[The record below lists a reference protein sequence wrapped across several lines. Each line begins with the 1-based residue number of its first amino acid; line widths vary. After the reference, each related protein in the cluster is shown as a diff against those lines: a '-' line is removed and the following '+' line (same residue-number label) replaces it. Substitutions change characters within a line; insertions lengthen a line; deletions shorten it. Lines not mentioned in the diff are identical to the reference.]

1 MRLTDAELHARGSA
15 QFIQDQAI
23 LHDTLFVQPVVSWQA
38 HARLLSIDTA
48 SALSLPGVVAVFTA
62 SDIPGVNQVGNIA
75 TDEKLLADDEVMFVG
90 QVLALVAAESEA
102 TARQAAALVTVDYE
116 PLSAVFDVR
125 EADRLGM
132 HIAPRQTFSCGDV
145 DQAWAD
151 CAFIVEGQAS
161 TGAQEHMY
169 LETHNAWAVPLEN
182 DGLHIQSATQSPG
195 TTQRIVARIL
205 GLPMHAV
212 EVEVIRLGGG
222 FGGKEEQATAF
233 AAMAALV
240 AFRLQRP
247 VRMALQR
254 SEDCRLT
261 GKRHPY
267 EADFK
272 LGLDGDGRIRAYQVD
287 FYQNAGA
294 FADLSLAIL
303 ERTLFHAGNTYFIPN
318 LRASAVSCRTHLPP
332 NTAFRGFGGP
342 QAMFVLEAALFKA
355 AMTMNVNVEYLQQR
369 NLIDEGQTFYFG
381 MTAQRC
387 LARCCW
393 DSLHSRHR
401 LHSRF
406 QAIEA
411 FNAEHPLQKKGLA
424 LMPICFGIS
433 FTATFLNQADALV
446 HLYTDGSVSVSCGA
460 VEMGQGVRS
469 KLAKLVANTLGIGVN
484 RVKIESTDTLRVANM
499 SPTAASTGAD
509 LNGQAARIACLELKQ
524 RLLSVAAELL
534 GVENSNAL
542 TLEQGRV
549 HQNGLPTPLR
559 WKTLVSQAYMKRIGL
574 SAQAHYVTPE
584 LNFDR
589 TLNQGKPFAYH
600 VYGSAAVEV
609 TVDCL
614 RGTYL
619 IDRVDIVHDDG
630 QPLDE
635 MVDRGQVEGGVVQGL
650 GWLTLEEV
658 VYDAQGHLQTD
669 NLSNYKIPDL
679 HFAPSIDVHFLESVD
694 NPPGL
699 LHSKAVGEPPFMYGI
714 AGYFAL
720 IRAIL
725 AFNPNWQADFRAPL
739 TPERVLL
746 ALYAQQ
752 AKAG

>member
-15 QFIQDQAI
+15 QFIQDQVIA
-23 LHDTLFVQPVVSWQA
+23 DGTLFLQPVVSRQA
-38 HARLLSIDTA
+38 HARLLAIDATA
-48 SALSLPGVVAVFTA
+48 ALRLPGMVAVYTA
-62 SDIPGVNQVGNIA
+62 SDIPGVNQIGNVA
-75 TDEKLLADDEVMFVG
+75 TDEKLLADDEVLFVG
-90 QVLALVAAESEA
+90 QVLALVVAESAA
-102 TARQAAALVTVDYE
+102 TARQAAALVAVDYE
-116 PLSAVFDVR
+116 PLPAVFDAR

-132 HIAPRQTFSCGDV
+132 HIAPRRTFSCGDV
-145 DQAWAD
+145 DSAWAD
-151 CAFIVEGQAS
+151 CAFIVEGRAS

-169 LETHNAWAVPLEN
+169 LETQNALAVPVEN
-182 DGLHIQSATQSPG
+182 NGLHIQSATQSPG
-195 TTQRIVARIL
+195 ATQRIVARIL

-212 EVEVIRLGGG
+212 EVDVLRLGGG

-233 AAMAALV
+233 AAMAALA

-254 SEDCRLT
+254 GEDCRLT

-267 EADFK
+267 DADFK
-272 LGLDGDGRIRAYQVD
+272 LGLDGEGRIRAYQVD

-318 LRASAVSCRTHLPP
+318 LRATAVSCRTHLPP

-355 AMTMNVNVEYLQQR
+355 AMTMNVDVEYLQQR
-369 NLIDEGQTFYFG
+369 NLIDEGQRFYFG

-387 LARCCW
+387 LARRCW

-401 LHSRF
+401 LQSRY
-406 QAIEA
+406 QAVQA
-411 FNAEHPLQKKGLA
+411 FNAEHPWQKKGLA

-446 HLYTDGSVSVSCGA
+446 HLYADGSVSVSCGA
-460 VEMGQGVRS
+460 VEMGQGVRG
-469 KLAKLVANTLGIGVN
+469 KLAKVVAHSLGIGVN

-534 GVENSNAL
+534 GVENSNVL

-549 HQNGLPTPLR
+549 HQNGLPTSLR

-574 SAQAHYVTPE
+574 SAQAHYATPE

-614 RGTYL
+614 RGRYR
-619 IDRVDIVHDDG
+619 IDRVDLVHDDG

-658 VYDAQGHLQTD
+658 VYDAEGQLRTD

-679 HFAPSIDVHFLESVD
+679 HFAPVIDVHFLESAD

-699 LHSKAVGEPPFMYGI
+699 LHSKAVSEPPLMYGI

-720 IRAIL
+720 VRAIL
-725 AFNPNWQADFRAPL
+725 AFNPNWQPDFRAPL

-746 ALYAQQ
+746 ALYSQP